1 MILTLIA
8 VSVAFYYSYK
18 RAALIMSD
26 PRLYGDPQLV
36 QDVFDSRQPWRRL
49 KILDIFTEI
58 ELKADKSSPIMLIE
72 SAT

>member
-36 QDVFDSRQPWRRL
+36 QDVFDSRQP
-49 KILDIFTEI
+49 
-58 ELKADKSSPIMLIE
+58 
-72 SAT
+72 